1 MLSFRAPQAITVAS
15 VSTSERPVVEVRDL
29 QADDVDAVIGVL
41 ARGMRDNPMNVAIL
55 RGDPE
60 ARERRLAR
68 MFVSY
73 FRLFSAQTP
82 LVAVDSGTIVGV
94 TGVAPPYTCQASP
107 SQQLRALP
115 TALSFGPGTVV
126 RMLRALGGWGKR
138 DIAEPHVHLGPLA
151 VDRHLQGKGIGTQ
164 ILLEHTRRL
173 DEANAIGYLET
184 DKDINVRLYE
194 RFGYQV
200 IGEADVI
207 GVHCWFMRRPQ
218 L

>member
-1 MLSFRAPQAITVAS
+1 M
-15 VSTSERPVVEVRDL
+15 STPERPVVEVRDL
-29 QADDVDAVIGVL
+29 QADDVAAVIGVL

-60 ARERRLAR
+60 AREGRLAR

-94 TGVAPPYTCQASP
+94 TGVAPPGTYQASP

-115 TALSFGPGTVV
+115 TALSFGPATVV

-138 DIAEPHVHLGPLA
+138 DITEPHLHLGPLA
-151 VDRHLQGKGIGTQ
+151 VDRRLQGKGIGTQ

-200 IGEADVI
+200 IGEGDVI
-207 GVHCWFMRRPQ
+207 GVHCWFMRRPRHSA
-218 L
+218 